1 MVSHSSEVPCAVDS
15 VILGIYGFAVCMWV
29 TDDTDIPTAVVATG
43 AGAAAQD
50 IVLVSSGRNAAAV
63 LGQ

>member
-1 MVSHSSEVPCAVDS
+1 
-15 VILGIYGFAVCMWV
+15 MWV